1 MQDVTDAWAWALQG
15 FLESEIV
22 VSTYHVIDMGEPWG
36 RILRV
41 VYGEGDH
48 LFCWVD
54 ITTEAIVWHALPALR
69 TLPKQTRMRFKASG
83 TIS

>member
-1 MQDVTDAWAWALQG
+1 VAQG
-15 FLESEIV
+15 ILETEIV
-22 VSTYHVIDMGEPWG
+22 VSTYHVIDMGPPKG
-36 RILRV
+36 RILRM

-54 ITTEAIVWHALPALR
+54 ITVDAIVWYSVPAPR
-69 TLPKQTRMRFKASG
+69 TLPQQKRMRFKASG

>member
-1 MQDVTDAWAWALQG
+1 MQEVTDVGSSALQG

-54 ITTEAIVWHALPALR
+54 ITTEAIVWHALPAPR

>member
-1 MQDVTDAWAWALQG
+1 M
-15 FLESEIV
+15 
-22 VSTYHVIDMGEPWG
+22 VSTYHVVDMGPPWG

-41 VYGEGDH
+41 IYGEGNN

-54 ITTEAIVWHALPALR
+54 ITTEAIVWYPVPAPR